1 MNNIF
6 NITNNFTNLDNYLGI
21 AYAKIFN
28 EIPQSF
34 NIFYKNNKL
43 TYANSIELLNYE
55 ECDNYIIDYRALLK
69 NINKD
74 KEKLNVEVMCYSID
88 NYFIIGNT
96 SGENIK
102 DNFIID
108 IALTSS
114 LKCGDWYLEVY
125 CEENNINNIFNK
137 IYPYISCIENEANIS
152 FGITSVDQ
160 TNSIYTVW
168 HDYKKID
175 IDIDK
180 NYNDDFKP
188 AYNKICNCVNSDN
201 TSLMLFYGEPGTGK
215 TSVIKHLIAKYPE
228 KDFVFVDDAILVN
241 APQEKLVSYF
251 TENKNVIFI
260 LEDCEKVL
268 MRRDKCFNPI
278 INTLLNITDGIIGD
292 VLGIKIICTFNTE
305 LSNIDSALLR
315 KGRLSMK
322 YEFKKLKAEKVNK
335 ILGKEINKD
344 MTLADIYNYEDE
356 NDYSKDQSRKIGF

>member
-1 MNNIF
+1 MNNVF

-43 TYANSIELLNYE
+43 AYANSIELLNCD
-55 ECDNYIIDYRALLK
+55 ECDNYIIDYRSLLK

-74 KEKLNVEVMCYSID
+74 KEKLNVEVMCYSMD
-88 NYFIIGNT
+88 NYFIIGNA
-96 SGENIK
+96 SGKNIK

-125 CEENNINNIFNK
+125 CEENNIDNIFNK
-137 IYPYISCIENEANIS
+137 IYPYISCIEHEANIS

-215 TSVIKHLIAKYPE
+215 TSVIKHLIAKYPD

-356 NDYSKDQSRKIGF
+356 NDYSKSPSRKIGF